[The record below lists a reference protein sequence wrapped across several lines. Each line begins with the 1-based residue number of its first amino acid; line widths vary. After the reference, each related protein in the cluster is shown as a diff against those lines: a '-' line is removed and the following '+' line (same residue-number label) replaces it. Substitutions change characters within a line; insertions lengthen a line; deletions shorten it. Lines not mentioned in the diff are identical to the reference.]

1 MTRDP
6 RYDILFESVKIGPRT
21 APNRFYQVPHC
32 NGMGHRWPQSMAAM
46 RGIKAEGGWG
56 VVCTEEC
63 EIHPTSD
70 LSGFTLMRLWDDS
83 DLPTHELMVE
93 KVHAHGALAG
103 IQLVHSGVSSP
114 NRLSR
119 VAPLAPSPIMIKDY
133 DPIQARA
140 MTKDDIR
147 EFRGWHR
154 NAVLRAKRAGYDIV
168 YVYAAHTMTLLTHF
182 LSPHYNQRSDEYGGS
197 LENRARL
204 MAEIL
209 DDTMEAAKG
218 EIAVAIRYAVHDAE
232 GDDQLRCHEEGRA
245 VVEMFADIPDL
256 WDVNVTP
263 WEHDSM
269 PSRFGGEG
277 GQEPFTSF
285 VKSVTSKPVVGVGR
299 YTSPDK
305 MVALI
310 NKGVLDL
317 IGAARPSIADPFLPR
332 KIEEGR
338 IEDIRECIGC
348 NICITADFFA
358 VPMRCTQNPTM
369 GEEWRKGWHPEE
381 IPPAGSGDKILVVG
395 GGPAGLECA
404 LALGKRGYEVV
415 LAEGD
420 SELGGRVLL
429 ESKLPGLAE
438 WRRVIDHR
446 TYMLSQ
452 MPNVQTYVESRL
464 GAADILDYG
473 FERVVLASGAAWRSD
488 GVGRSNRHPIAIA
501 SDAGIVSVDDML
513 RGKQLTGRVVVFD
526 DDLYYM
532 ASAIAEKLSDDGCR
546 VTYVTPA
553 TQVADWSVA
562 TLEQFMIQ
570 ERLLSKG
577 VEVICA
583 KNLVAADKSA
593 ATLACI
599 YTGRETKIEADS
611 FVLVTARLPDDSVL
625 QELNTRR
632 EELADHGIKSVE
644 EIGDCYAPGNIAMAV
659 YGGHQYARQLDNPV
673 SQKLDFRRENY
684 QPFAD

>member
-1 MTRDP
+1 MSRDP
-6 RYDILFESVKIGPRT
+6 LYDVLFEPVKIGPKI

-46 RGIKAEGGWG
+46 RGVKAEGGWG

-70 LSGFTLMRLWDDS
+70 LSGYTLMRLWDDS
-83 DLPTHELMVE
+83 DLPAHELMVE
-93 KVHAHGALAG
+93 KVHAHGSLAG
-103 IQLVHSGVSSP
+103 IQLVHNGVSSA

-119 VAPLAPSPIMIKDY
+119 VAPLAPSPIMVKDH

-147 EFRGWHR
+147 EVRRWHR
-154 NAVLRAKRAGYDIV
+154 NAVHRAKRAGYDIV

-182 LSPHYNQRSDEYGGS
+182 LSPDYNHRSDEYGGS

-209 DDTMEAAKG
+209 DETMEAAKG
-218 EIAVAIRYAVHDAE
+218 EIAVAVRYAVHDAE
-232 GDDQLRCHEEGRA
+232 GDDALRCHEEGRA

-269 PSRFGGEG
+269 PSRFGREG

-305 MVALI
+305 MVSLI
-310 NKGVLDL
+310 NKGMLDF
-317 IGAARPSIADPFLPR
+317 IGAARPSIADPFLPK

-358 VPMRCTQNPTM
+358 VPLRCTQNPTM

-381 IPPAGSGDKILVVG
+381 IPPAGSDDKVLVVG

-415 LAEGD
+415 LAEGE

-429 ESKLPGLAE
+429 ESRLPGLAE
-438 WRRVIDHR
+438 WKRVIDHR

-452 MPNVQTYVESRL
+452 MPNVQTYVKSRL

-488 GVGRSNRHPIAIA
+488 GVGRTNRHPIAIA
-501 SDAGIVSVDDML
+501 DAAGIVSVDEIL

-526 DDLYYM
+526 DDLYYL

-553 TQVADWSVA
+553 TQAADWSVA

-570 ERLLSKG
+570 KRLLSKG
-577 VEVICA
+577 VEVICT
-583 KNLVAADKSA
+583 KNLAAA
-593 ATLACI
+593 GRGEATLACI
-599 YTGRETKIEADS
+599 YSGRETKIEADS
-611 FVLVTARLPDDSVL
+611 FVLVTARLPDDSL
-625 QELNTRR
+625 LAKLTAHGEK
-632 EELADHGIKSVE
+632 LADHGIKAVE
-644 EIGDCYAPGNIAMAV
+644 EIGDCYAPGTIAMAV
-659 YGGHQYARQLDNPV
+659 YAGHQYARQLDNPV
-673 SQKLDFRRENY
+673 CQKLDFKRENY
-684 QPFAD
+684 QPPVA